1 PALDARFL
9 FPFSFPIDVRM
20 CLIGVVGIRRVS
32 DDGLCERGGMYI
44 LVSRTSFSSVIR
56 FAIWDLISRSQ
67 LNPRIKET
75 NNNNENKMS
84 HLQYYAY
91 EGVGKRNLEKYYYS
105 QA

>member
-1 PALDARFL
+1 MAERDDGFIILCSVILGAQVIPTVLYISDGGPALDARFL

-67 LNPRIKET
+67 LNPR
-75 NNNNENKMS
+75 
-84 HLQYYAY
+84 
-91 EGVGKRNLEKYYYS
+91 
-105 QA
+105 